1 MLMRYSLSNGAAS
14 TGALAVIGG
23 GTTIVTTSA
32 DLWGWAA
39 IVVGLFVWAW
49 AFSVDGEQWW
59 RKWLPSRRPKSP
71 LRIARVPY
79 ADSFAVVNRRGELVQ
94 ELRSIAVCLQFS
106 NHDKG
111 AKTLR
116 NIEAWLSLSNDLIPL
131 AIRDGKRDLRDGEI
145 ALVELGRVTEPVT
158 GGRQHLGVVK
168 FKPFH
173 VEENVGIYLKRPS
186 EHRTLYVGTSEIRVG
201 LHDNVAFRVTISADD
216 IPAFVVTLRTN
227 LLAERPEEWVKR
239 YAPEKANAQ

>member
-14 TGALAVIGG
+14 TGVLAVIGG
-23 GTTIVTTSA
+23 GTTIVTTNA

-49 AFSVDGEQWW
+49 AFSVDGEQW
-59 RKWLPSRRPKSP
+59 
-71 LRIARVPY
+71 
-79 ADSFAVVNRRGELVQ
+79 
-94 ELRSIAVCLQFS
+94 RSIAVCLQFS

-116 NIEAWLSLSNDLIPL
+116 NIEAWLTLGNDLIPL
-131 AIRDGKRDLRDGEI
+131 AIRDGKKDLRDGEI

-158 GGRQHLGVVK
+158 GDRQHLGVVK

-173 VEENVGIYLKRPS
+173 VEENVGIYLKRPT
-186 EHRTLYVGTSEIRVG
+186 EHRTLYVGTSETRVG
-201 LHDNVAFRVTISADD
+201 LHDNVVFRVKS
-216 IPAFVVTLRTN
+216 
-227 LLAERPEEWVKR
+227 
-239 YAPEKANAQ
+239 YSPEKANAQ